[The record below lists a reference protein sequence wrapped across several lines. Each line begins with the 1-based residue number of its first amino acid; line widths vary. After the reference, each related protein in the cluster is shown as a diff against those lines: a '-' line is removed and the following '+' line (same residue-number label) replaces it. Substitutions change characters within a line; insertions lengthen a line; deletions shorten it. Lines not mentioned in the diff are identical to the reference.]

1 MDEQQLDIAA
11 ILKSGLGYIDAA
23 IKEDSNTKLFLWNT
37 IENVLNREHS
47 NYESLADV
55 IDLIFEAPAGRAI
68 ELVISKYMDEVSDY
82 LVQNKSFYISLN
94 QRFQFDY
101 RTSIE
106 AFNRSPLNI
115 VRCELMGAKSDII
128 RMFRADR
135 TYFDLN
141 ADPTGIAYIVEFML
155 NLTQTSLFEGDE
167 VFKDEFYNYL
177 KGRAES
183 ALASSDE

>member
-1 MDEQQLDIAA
+1 MEEQQLEHADI
-11 ILKSGLGYIDAA
+11 IKNGLKYIDDA
-23 IKEDSNTKLFLWNT
+23 IADDSNAKLFLWNT

-55 IDLIFEAPAGRAI
+55 INLIFEAPAGRAI
-68 ELVISKYMDEVSDY
+68 ELVISKDLDDVSDY
-82 LVQNKSFYISLN
+82 LTKNKSYYISLN

-115 VRCELMGAKSDII
+115 VRCEMMGAKSDII

-155 NLTQTSLFEGDE
+155 NLTQTSLFEEEE

-183 ALASSDE
+183 ALARSDE